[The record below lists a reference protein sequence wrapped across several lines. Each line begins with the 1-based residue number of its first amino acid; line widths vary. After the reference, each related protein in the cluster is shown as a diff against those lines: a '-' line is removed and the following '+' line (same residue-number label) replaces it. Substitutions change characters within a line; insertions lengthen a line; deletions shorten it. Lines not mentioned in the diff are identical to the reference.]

1 MATPSVTYST
11 FQKLRITILRATF
24 LALLPLVIFGW
35 PVWSRGGWAYELA
48 EVLGTLL
55 LIAGVLGRFWS
66 ILYIGGRKNQMVM
79 RDGPYSMCRHPLYF
93 FSVVATFGFGV
104 MQGSLVMAIL
114 IPLVV
119 YVILS
124 ITAATEERW
133 LRATYGKAYD
143 HYAAEVPRILPN
155 LRLFKTQDDVTFN
168 VGQLRRNLMDA
179 LVFLSLIPLTE
190 LLRELKE
197 YGAIPVFNLW

>member
-1 MATPSVTYST
+1 MSDTIARPGQSRFRVNM
-11 FQKLRITILRATF
+11 LRVAF
-24 LALLPLVIFGW
+24 VAMLPLVVFGW
-35 PVWSRGGWAYELA
+35 PVWSRDSWIYEVF
-48 EVLGTLL
+48 EVLGTLI
-55 LIAGVLGRFWS
+55 LIAGILGRFWS

-93 FSVVATFGFGV
+93 FSVLATFGFGV
-104 MQGSLVMAIL
+104 MQGSLVLALL

-119 YVILS
+119 FVILS
-124 ITAATEERW
+124 MTAATEERW
-133 LRATYGKAYD
+133 LRATYGAAYD
-143 HYAAEVPRILPN
+143 QYAAEVPRILPDV
-155 LRLFKTQDDVTFN
+155 RRFRTQDDVTFN

-197 YGAIPVFNLW
+197 YGVIPVFNLW

>member
-1 MATPSVTYST
+1 MSDAIARPGQSRFRVNM
-11 FQKLRITILRATF
+11 LR
-24 LALLPLVIFGW
+24 LAFVAMLPLVVFGW
-35 PVWSRGGWAYELA
+35 PVWSRDNWAYEVF

-55 LIAGVLGRFWS
+55 LIAGILGRFWS

-93 FSVVATFGFGV
+93 FSVLASLGFGV
-104 MQGSLVMAIL
+104 MQGSVVMAIL

-124 ITAATEERW
+124 VTAATEERW
-133 LRATYGKAYD
+133 LRATYGAAYD
-143 HYAAEVPRILPN
+143 QYAAEVPRILPDV
-155 LRLFKTQDDVTFN
+155 RLFKTQDDVTFN

-197 YGAIPVFNLW
+197 YGVIPVFDLW

>member
-1 MATPSVTYST
+1 MSDSLSRPGTSR
-11 FQKLRITILRATF
+11 FRIGMLRLAF
-24 LALLPLVIFGW
+24 LCLLPLVIFGW
-35 PVWSRGGWAYELA
+35 PVWTRGGWTYEIA

-66 ILYIGGRKNQMVM
+66 ILYIGGRKNKMVM

-93 FSVVATFGFGV
+93 FSTVATLGFGV
-104 MQGSLVMAIL
+104 MQGSLVLAIL
-114 IPLVV
+114 LPLVV
-119 YVILS
+119 FVILS

-133 LRATYGKAYD
+133 LRATYGQAYD
-143 HYAAEVPRILPN
+143 AYAAEVPRILPD
-155 LRLFKTQDDVTFN
+155 LRLFKTADDVTFN

-190 LLRELKE
+190 VLRELKE
-197 YGAIPVFNLW
+197 YGLIPVFGIW